1 MSKRILSLALAL
13 VLVVF
18 AFAGCAGNNNS
29 STPSGNSTAPT
40 NSTGTTSKP
49 ETSKTGETSTS
60 TEPSQPESTIPT
72 LPFDETLHVS
82 VFNDMNA
89 KFVGLV
95 EDYADIPWYKWLA
108 ERLNVEWEFSNIPT
122 EAAAEKFGLLISS
135 KKWTDVI
142 DGKFGNYPGY
152 DVQAYKDGIIEALNP
167 YMDEGYMP
175 NMLAF
180 YAAFP
185 QFEQLVRL
193 STGEY
198 LEVPHLRIVAEDLNS
213 NGLVVRKD
221 ILDALGLPVPTTIDE
236 WDSTLRA
243 VKAAYPDIIPF
254 SPRDAKWMN
263 SNVPFI
269 AAWGM
274 TYFEYNDGGTA
285 KYGAVQDEFKDYL
298 TLMHSWYEDGIL
310 DPDWLTSDT
319 KIITSKVASAQVFS
333 YVGAAGG
340 NLRNPWNAIVT
351 EDVNSPVEY
360 EGAPVPTLNKGETPK
375 MGHRDNVHT
384 LYGGW
389 YMTTQAPDKYR
400 LAQVMDFLYSEE
412 ANRTMYFGIEGENY
426 TLDEQGRFN
435 HYAVGAD
442 GTITDLRTSWEP
454 SRTATPSAYA
464 QGYFVLA
471 TSSIYKDNNPEI
483 ATPEPVDENADELTK
498 KMRHIEEVRQAALK
512 LWASFDPV
520 NRMPEL
526 VYTTEQLETR
536 TEIYSEIE
544 NYVYEQVARFIM
556 GERSLDEFDDF
567 RNEVYNMDLETAL
580 NIAQEVLDQYNS
592 K

>member
-1 MSKRILSLALAL
+1 MKKVLAMLMAFVM
-13 VLVVF
+13 VLGVL
-18 AFAGCAGNNNS
+18 AGCTGNGGNS
-29 STPSGNSTAPT
+29 KAESSKPAESSKAEQSKTESKAEASTPAESS
-40 NSTGTTSKP
+40 
-49 ETSKTGETSTS
+49 E
-60 TEPSQPESTIPT
+60 PESTIPA
-72 LPFDETLHVS
+72 LPFEETLHVS

-108 ERLNVEWEFSNIPT
+108 ERLNVVWEFSNIPT

-152 DVQAYKDGIIEALNP
+152 DVQAYKDGIIEALNT

-236 WDSTLRA
+236 WDATLRA

-319 KIITSKVASAQVFS
+319 KIITAKVAAGQVFS

-426 TLDEQGRFN
+426 HVDPDGRIN
-435 HYAVGAD
+435 HYEIGAD
-442 GTITDLRTSWEP
+442 GAVVDLRTSWEP

-471 TSSIYKDNNPEI
+471 TASIYKDNNPEI

-498 KMRHIEEVRQAALK
+498 KLRHIEEVRQTALK

-556 GERSLDEFDDF
+556 GDRDLNDFDNF
-567 RNEVYNMDLETAL
+567 RTEVYNMDLETAL
-580 NIAQEVLDQYNS
+580 SIAQEVLDQYNG